1 MWVDVVNVGDG
12 ACTVLRNGQESMV
25 MDCGSWRER
34 DGKLPGKLL
43 RAALG
48 AVASLPETIIVTH
61 FDQDHWKGLEAF
73 VSDSQQEPRK
83 RIDLIYPRFPDL
95 AKPVKAAHL
104 AYQFLALATPE
115 QSAFD
120 LFTALESKASPVRN
134 AGFAGQKFSAVGTVW
149 EILWP
154 PSELPSSVSKV
165 FADAATDTEWLA
177 SQYPPLRKALDW
189 AYKSSWMLSDEDAGP
204 AFERTEE
211 AVDEEDSPS
220 GLELDELPKDELA
233 DWFDERTEVAADE
246 THNPLNDSI
255 IDPETFMNDDFVDAP
270 SGIRGKLISNRRKVQ
285 QLNNELS
292 LVVREENMQFL
303 SLGDLQKWGLNELL
317 RRGWLKRGLGE
328 DSGYEVVLA
337 PHHGTQAP
345 GSTFIGTFPKSW
357 LMVAQNG
364 PEHLKRLKRHDYLS
378 AKQKD
383 LDSRIIQKI
392 VSTAEVGTVSLCV
405 CCIPSGTPY
414 SWAAAWHG
422 IL

>member
-104 AYQFLALATPE
+104 AYQFLTLATPE
-115 QSAFD
+115 RSAFD

-154 PSELPSSVSKV
+154 PRELPISVSKV

-189 AYKSSWMLSDEDAGP
+189 AY
-204 AFERTEE
+204 
-211 AVDEEDSPS
+211 
-220 GLELDELPKDELA
+220 
-233 DWFDERTEVAADE
+233 
-246 THNPLNDSI
+246 
-255 IDPETFMNDDFVDAP
+255 
-270 SGIRGKLISNRRKVQ
+270 
-285 QLNNELS
+285 
-292 LVVREENMQFL
+292 
-303 SLGDLQKWGLNELL
+303 
-317 RRGWLKRGLGE
+317 
-328 DSGYEVVLA
+328 
-337 PHHGTQAP
+337 
-345 GSTFIGTFPKSW
+345 
-357 LMVAQNG
+357 
-364 PEHLKRLKRHDYLS
+364 
-378 AKQKD
+378 
-383 LDSRIIQKI
+383 
-392 VSTAEVGTVSLCV
+392 
-405 CCIPSGTPY
+405 
-414 SWAAAWHG
+414 
-422 IL
+422 